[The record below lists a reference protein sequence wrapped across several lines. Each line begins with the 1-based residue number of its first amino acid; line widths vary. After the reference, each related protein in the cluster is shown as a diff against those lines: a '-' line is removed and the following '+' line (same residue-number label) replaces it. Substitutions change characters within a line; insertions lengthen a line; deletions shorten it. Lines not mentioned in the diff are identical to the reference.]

1 MCVVFFF
8 SRRRVMLMI
17 KDTHGSH
24 RSPEKKFRSINTFTH
39 DKIISETFLRN
50 ARMLCAKFGWNLP
63 SSSWEEN
70 FVISSIYFRCFDF
83 LFLLKRACLLS
94 EHYHLPRIFW
104 VKVSWNWSSGSGED
118 YNSKR
123 AGETMKMDR
132 CTVGEQWSS
141 TEL

>member
-1 MCVVFFF
+1 MYTINILYDILLLGINSKTNVNVLMHLLLNKKTRLARIVQSSSHTQGTVNGVMELVCVCVVFFF

-17 KDTHGSH
+17 QDTHGSH

-63 SSSWEEN
+63 SSDWEEN

-83 LFLLKRACLLS
+83 LFL
-94 EHYHLPRIFW
+94 
-104 VKVSWNWSSGSGED
+104 
-118 YNSKR
+118 
-123 AGETMKMDR
+123 
-132 CTVGEQWSS
+132 
-141 TEL
+141 